1 MIEEILKGIDKD
13 IGMRED
19 DDDDSGWWETSAGAE
34 FGAGKLKEVL
44 AYVNQLEI
52 KLQIAEDA
60 AARKEKILSALE
72 TTAKWKR
79 GLNNGHDN
87 SNNNN

>member
-1 MIEEILKGIDKD
+1 MIEDLLTIS
-13 IGMRED
+13 D
-19 DDDDSGWWETSAGAE
+19 DELIKIINEYSW
-34 FGAGKLKEVL
+34 GKKSSHIALQNLSKAVTM
-44 AYVNQLEI
+44 LEI

-79 GLNNGHDN
+79 GLNNGNDN